1 MKLSSM
7 AQLLRRKCKLSHH
20 TITKRRLLL
29 LSALYLYT
37 IFMHVYLF
45 GNPDLEMDSLPLQL
59 LPKLREQFPDITFTV
74 LDPNE
79 EWDVERDMVI
89 IDTVV
94 GIEKVTVFE
103 SLEAFSKTP
112 RVTCHDFDAYTNLLF
127 LKKLGKVSSVKIL
140 GVPPSISQDRAL
152 EEIKKFLV

>member
-1 MKLSSM
+1 
-7 AQLLRRKCKLSHH
+7 
-20 TITKRRLLL
+20 
-29 LSALYLYT
+29 
-37 IFMHVYLF
+37 
-45 GNPDLEMDSLPLQL
+45 MDSLPVQL
-59 LPKLREQFPDITFTV
+59 VPKLQELFPDIAFTV

-112 RVTCHDFDAYTNLLF
+112 RVTCHDFDAYTNLQF
-127 LKKLGKVSSVKIL
+127 LKKLGTIDSTYIIGMPVGIPEDRLIPELNEAIQMACTKITSSSIL
-140 GVPPSISQDRAL
+140 M
-152 EEIKKFLV
+152 